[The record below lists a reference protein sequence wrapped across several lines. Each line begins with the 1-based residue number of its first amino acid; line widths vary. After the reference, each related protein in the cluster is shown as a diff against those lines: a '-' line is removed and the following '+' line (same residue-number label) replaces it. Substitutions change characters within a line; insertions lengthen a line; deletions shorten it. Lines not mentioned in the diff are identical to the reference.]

1 MLCVRALGGGHLSA
15 SVILT
20 VTVTVTAFKTFKTFK
35 TSQLSTRLSRHLPD
49 TFQRHCIQRRGVHKR
64 THFPAHSIF
73 AMAMPNI
80 LGSPTSPS
88 NNCPEDYANSF
99 SPRKQSTQPSK
110 SSDATNG
117 LYDSTMTNFS
127 AELEVA
133 NIREAAKAQ
142 HASET
147 QNSEYQMPTK
157 CLRGS
162 DFDSDEFLDWSI
174 ACPPRL
180 RRPSHEQQPASTHDC
195 HLPAFEMEQILD
207 DFTSVPPRLRR
218 PAVGQGSK
226 SEAGD
231 AQFKMGFDMCS
242 RPASLRRCRASDGWP
257 ARPR

>member
-1 MLCVRALGGGHLSA
+1 MERDITKSSHIGHRVVRQYD
-15 SVILT
+15 
-20 VTVTVTAFKTFKTFK
+20 TA
-35 TSQLSTRLSRHLPD
+35 TSTSTSELSRDELP
-49 TFQRHCIQRRGVHKR
+49 QPQ
-64 THFPAHSIF
+64 SIF

-80 LGSPTSPS
+80 LGSPTSPR
-88 NNCPEDYANSF
+88 NNCPEDYANYF

-117 LYDSTMTNFS
+117 SYDSTMTNFS

-133 NIREAAKAQ
+133 DIREAAEAQ
-142 HASET
+142 HASA
-147 QNSEYQMPTK
+147 TK
-157 CLRGS
+157 CLWGS

-207 DFTSVPPRLRR
+207 DFTSGPPRLRR

>member
-1 MLCVRALGGGHLSA
+1 MCPSFRGRAPVGERRA
-15 SVILT
+15 VILT
-20 VTVTVTAFKTFKTFK
+20 VTVTVTAFKTFQTFQ
-35 TSQLSTRLSRHLPD
+35 TFQILSRPSRD
-49 TFQRHCIQRRGVHKR
+49 TASRRGVHKR
-64 THFPAHSIF
+64 THFPTHSIF

-174 ACPPRL
+174 TCPPCPPRL
-180 RRPSHEQQPASTHDC
+180 RRPCHEQQPASTHDC

-207 DFTSVPPRLRR
+207 DFTSGPPRLRR

>member
-1 MLCVRALGGGHLSA
+1 VVRQYD
-15 SVILT
+15 
-20 VTVTVTAFKTFKTFK
+20 TA
-35 TSQLSTRLSRHLPD
+35 TSGLSRDEVSQP
-49 TFQRHCIQRRGVHKR
+49 
-64 THFPAHSIF
+64 HSIF

-80 LGSPTSPS
+80 LGSPTSPR
-88 NNCPEDYANSF
+88 NNCPEDYANYF

-117 LYDSTMTNFS
+117 SYDSTMTNFS

-231 AQFKMGFDMCS
+231 AQFKMGFDMCP
-242 RPASLRRCRASDGWP
+242 RPARLRRGSQSIVHDSKLVEAC
-257 ARPR
+257 

>member
-1 MLCVRALGGGHLSA
+1 
-15 SVILT
+15 
-20 VTVTVTAFKTFKTFK
+20 
-35 TSQLSTRLSRHLPD
+35 
-49 TFQRHCIQRRGVHKR
+49 
-64 THFPAHSIF
+64 
-73 AMAMPNI
+73 MAMPNI

-110 SSDATNG
+110 SSGATNG

-174 ACPPRL
+174 TCPPCPPRL
-180 RRPSHEQQPASTHDC
+180 RRPCHEQQPASTHDC

-231 AQFKMGFDMCS
+231 AQFKMGFDMCP
-242 RPASLRRCRASDGWP
+242 RPARLRRGSQSIVHDSKLVEAC
-257 ARPR
+257 